1 MKHLKLLNKKYLP
14 IFLIFL
20 FFQESYSNEP
30 VDIWNIEK
38 KSSENKI
45 IETETI
51 VEDSIIKIESED
63 NDQIIIDKEILF
75 TKNINIAGIY
85 DPSDNDLSIDMWIN
99 SNGKKILEIIDKIQ
113 KKNLSSDAIDIL
125 NIALLTNSYFPK
137 RDITSEEFLK
147 IKSDWLIKIEN
158 LNLIEI
164 YLEKNINLDSNYE
177 LVKYYVDYYLSRA
190 EVSKSCE
197 IFDKLNINLK
207 DNYLIKFNIY
217 CLLNSKKLDE
227 AQLKFDLL
235 KEDGFEEIF
244 FENIFA
250 YLMGYQ
256 EKIDS
261 TISEK
266 SLLDF
271 HLSHRTNSEFK
282 FEPNIN
288 TSKLIWKYLSS
299 SNLLESI
306 HLVDLE
312 DKEKIFTIEQ
322 ATHAKNYKEEELFVL
337 YKRFLFNIN
346 QLLTVNET
354 YKVLPSSESRALLY
368 QSILLN
374 NNDSEK
380 IKLIKLLKNSFELDN
395 ISNAFDQKLFD
406 LLIEIDKTQVP
417 SNYSDFYQMY
427 LVKNE
432 TKNKKIKF
440 NNKIIHQ
447 SKLLGY
453 FEGDVGKNNIDKDL
467 ESLFKKIKKDKKY
480 FFSIKDMILLE
491 SLKSDGFQIPKK
503 YENIYQPTK
512 AEIPYDIQILIN
524 KEEKGLAL
532 LRLVEIIG
540 EDKIIDMDSETLF
553 FITTILNELNID
565 KLRNNILLKVLPLKV

>member
-1 MKHLKLLNKKYLP
+1 MKNLKLLNKKYLP
-14 IFLIFL
+14 IFLFFL

-38 KSSENKI
+38 QSTENKI
-45 IETETI
+45 IETQSI

-63 NDQIIIDKEILF
+63 KAQIIIDKEVLF
-75 TKNINIAGIY
+75 AKNINTAGIY

-99 SNGKKILEIIDKIQ
+99 SNGKKVLEIMEKIQ

-147 IKSDWLIKIEN
+147 IKSDWLIKLEN

-177 LVKYYVDYYLSRA
+177 LIKYYVDFYLSRA
-190 EVSKSCE
+190 DVSKSCE
-197 IFDKLNINLK
+197 IFDKLNIHIK

-217 CLLNSKKLDE
+217 CLLNYKKFEE

-250 YLMGYQ
+250 YLIGYE

-261 TISEK
+261 KISEK
-266 SLLDF
+266 SLLNF
-271 HLSHRTNSEFK
+271 HLSHRTNSDFE

-322 ATHAKNYKEEELFVL
+322 ATHARNYKEEELFAL

-354 YKVLPSSESRALLY
+354 YKLLPRSESRALLY

-380 IKLIKLLKNSFELDN
+380 IKLIKLLKNSFESEN

-406 LLIEIDKTQVP
+406 LLIEIDKTKVP
-417 SNYSDFYQMY
+417 SDYSDFYQMY
-427 LVKNE
+427 SVKNE
-432 TKNKKIKF
+432 TKSKKIKF

-447 SKLLGY
+447 SKLLGH
-453 FEGDVGKNNIDKDL
+453 FKGDLDKDNLDKDL

-480 FFSIKDMILLE
+480 FFSTKDMILLE

-540 EDKIIDMDSETLF
+540 EDKIEDMGSDTLY

>member
-38 KSSENKI
+38 KPSENKI

-271 HLSHRTNSEFK
+271 HLSHRTNPEFK

-354 YKVLPSSESRALLY
+354 YKVLPGSESRALLY
-368 QSILLN
+368 QSILL
-374 NNDSEK
+374 
-380 IKLIKLLKNSFELDN
+380 
-395 ISNAFDQKLFD
+395 
-406 LLIEIDKTQVP
+406 
-417 SNYSDFYQMY
+417 
-427 LVKNE
+427 
-432 TKNKKIKF
+432 
-440 NNKIIHQ
+440 
-447 SKLLGY
+447 
-453 FEGDVGKNNIDKDL
+453 
-467 ESLFKKIKKDKKY
+467 
-480 FFSIKDMILLE
+480 
-491 SLKSDGFQIPKK
+491 
-503 YENIYQPTK
+503 
-512 AEIPYDIQILIN
+512 
-524 KEEKGLAL
+524 
-532 LRLVEIIG
+532 
-540 EDKIIDMDSETLF
+540 
-553 FITTILNELNID
+553 
-565 KLRNNILLKVLPLKV
+565 